1 MKEFMEG
8 RETKRQ
14 EDEEPGLIE
23 IIEARGQTMN
33 EIKFDAILASYEA
46 NGHNAQ
52 AACRELQ
59 ISKATF
65 YREMK
70 KHKYGMDRKMT
81 KKEETEP

>member
-1 MKEFMEG
+1 MREFMEG
-8 RETKRQ
+8 RETRQ
-14 EDEEPGLIE
+14 QEEEDPGLIE
-23 IIEARGQTMN
+23 IIEATGRTMA
-33 EIKFDAILASYEA
+33 EIKFDAILTSYEA

-52 AACRELQ
+52 AACRELR

-81 KKEETEP
+81 KKEETEL